1 MQILT
6 ILESMLFKQMWN
18 SQNNKTN
25 LWLIAKRD
33 FMLKITWEMAV
44 NIYLLW
50 IYISYMKL
58 GLVW

>member
-44 NIYLLW
+44 NIYLL
-50 IYISYMKL
+50 
-58 GLVW
+58 